1 MAVSN
6 TLKILQTKPNFSK
19 TKNIRRKLIIVPK
32 SHDQDLSSKQHL
44 FWGWSIPLTW
54 SDHVDLITKK
64 VNKGLNILRRLREFM
79 DINVLITD
87 YKTLVQPYF
96 DYCSQVWGYLGTTL
110 SNKLQRMQNRAAR
123 IITKCGHEYRSTVLL
138 SYLNLSN
145 LQTRRNHQLSI
156 LMLKLSQGLI
166 PNYLTDLFTRTD
178 QIHNYETRHAKSNY
192 RFPKPNSNAMKQ
204 SFICR
209 GAVVWNKLPS
219 EIQNSISIGQFK
231 NYIRP

>member
-1 MAVSN
+1 M
-6 TLKILQTKPNFSK
+6 
-19 TKNIRRKLIIVPK
+19 
-32 SHDQDLSSKQHL
+32 
-44 FWGWSIPLTW
+44 
-54 SDHVDLITKK
+54 
-64 VNKGLNILRRLREFM
+64 E
-79 DINVLITD
+79 
-87 YKTLVQPYF
+87 
-96 DYCSQVWGYLGTTL
+96 
-110 SNKLQRMQNRAAR
+110 NRAAR

-219 EIQNSISIGQFK
+219 EIQNSFSMV
-231 NYIRP
+231 NNLLYIILLYYMSSYFTDYWKITVFFVVNSFNW